1 MIEKRIQKI
10 QIKDK
15 GKIQENR
22 LRTFRYFYCIS
33 ESRLALTIISS
44 VSFKPT
50 NLHKGWHVILCIYW
64 TFKTRLLMS
73 GLGPHCLETSV
84 LDPY

>member
-10 QIKDK
+10 QIKGK
-15 GKIQENR
+15 GKIQENS
-22 LRTFRYFYCIS
+22 LRTFS
-33 ESRLALTIISS
+33 ETRLALTIISS

>member
-10 QIKDK
+10 QIKGK
-15 GKIQENR
+15 GKIQENS
-22 LRTFRYFYCIS
+22 LRTFS
-33 ESRLALTIISS
+33 ETRLALTIISS

-73 GLGPHCLETSV
+73 GLGPHCLATSV